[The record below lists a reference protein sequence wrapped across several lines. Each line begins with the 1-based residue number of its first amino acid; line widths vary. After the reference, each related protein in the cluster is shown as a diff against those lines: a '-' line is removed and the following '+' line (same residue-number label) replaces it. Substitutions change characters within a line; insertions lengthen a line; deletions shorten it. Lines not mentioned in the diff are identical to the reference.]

1 MTLEQYFVIL
11 NNSHMSK
18 WNICD
23 NDSIFVKDGQTA
35 SISVEDDKNWNISLW
50 FMW

>member
-1 MTLEQYFVIL
+1 MTLDQYFVIL

-23 NDSIFVKDGQTA
+23 NDSIFGKDGKTA
-35 SISVEDDKNWNISLW
+35 SISLKMIKTEI
-50 FMW
+50 